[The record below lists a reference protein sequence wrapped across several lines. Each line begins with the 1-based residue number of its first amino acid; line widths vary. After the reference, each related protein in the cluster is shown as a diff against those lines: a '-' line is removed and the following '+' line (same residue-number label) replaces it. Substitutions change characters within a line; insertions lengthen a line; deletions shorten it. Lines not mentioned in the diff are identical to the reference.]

1 MKENADIFVS
11 IIVPFYNAEKTI
23 ERCITSVI
31 SQDYEDFELIL
42 IDDCGEDAA
51 GDLVKK
57 HSQKDNRIKVFT
69 HNINKGVSA
78 ARNTGLK
85 VSKGTHIMFL
95 DSDDYLLPNYLK
107 TMAGLALNVE
117 MVSSSFS
124 IQNNRRSLDLR
135 SHGLDRSKSFGQKE
149 LSAYIEKYF
158 LKPYVY
164 TMLVHCWNK
173 LFDAEIIKSNGL
185 EFDETLS
192 QLEDIQFVS
201 RYLRYVKTLK
211 FCDVAGYVQ
220 SRQSGANNLSLFS
233 GLGGKQAVEDSL
245 SALVPIGELKHALDK
260 KFNNDV
266 SSSYSHFLS
275 SMSILFCIRMGRR
288 FWAEPSVLA
297 LSSINAWLSSRKL
310 RQHYPFYK
318 RVAGESNLLRFS
330 ITRLPSFVSVFLLI
344 LVARNR

>member
-233 GLGGKQAVEDSL
+233 GLGG
-245 SALVPIGELKHALDK
+245 
-260 KFNNDV
+260 N
-266 SSSYSHFLS
+266 
-275 SMSILFCIRMGRR
+275 RR
-288 FWAEPSVLA
+288 
-297 LSSINAWLSSRKL
+297 
-310 RQHYPFYK
+310 
-318 RVAGESNLLRFS
+318 
-330 ITRLPSFVSVFLLI
+330 
-344 LVARNR
+344 